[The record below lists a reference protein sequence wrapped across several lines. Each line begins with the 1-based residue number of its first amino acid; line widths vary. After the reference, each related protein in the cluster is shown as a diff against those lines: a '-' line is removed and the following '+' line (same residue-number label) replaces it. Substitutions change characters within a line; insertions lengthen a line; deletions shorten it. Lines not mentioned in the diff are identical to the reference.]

1 MGANPAWTAGA
12 SSKHPLAGDGWF
24 EFGVPHGAVG
34 VTVGLSDRDLSTQP
48 DEPFLYFEF
57 RSGEYRI
64 AYAGSA
70 RTPWT
75 PRAAGAKFALVRHG
89 TDFHCCVGTGEVQ
102 DQTGVP
108 FPLPSAIAHTVAAY
122 SLITADRKPDLTG
135 PLLLDAALLYGG
147 DQVVGAALV
156 EAGNGARIDFVPG
169 QVTASQTF
177 VGAVRADFL
186 PMVLRAD
193 NGSGADIG
201 VSFEPMSSSSASET
215 FAEAHLVMRPMTA
228 LAVYG
233 QSPLRGVSTSFEF
246 LRVTSSGPADVRAR
260 ANFPSPTARASQAG
274 HSSVGVEFLGAY
286 VDARLGGHPLVKLR
300 GILPSFRGALPPGL
314 VAVDGVLASDQLQV
328 GHLVLAEDDVSFGGE
343 FKIGHVSAVDVECEG
358 YLVEDGVRLGGIVDV
373 EDSLVMFEDWAH
385 TDVAIFIEDGY
396 FVSSQAKY
404 ASNSTLDLES
414 GAIVWDSVSA
424 RSAVMVSDGLVAS
437 DGVRA
442 GGGLQVEDVFVTSE
456 VWAPGSNSVLDVV
469 DTIWA
474 SEATTVRGTSV
485 VLVQDT
491 AVFSDRLMM
500 KQPGLVAWV
509 MNTDTGAVSWYD
521 NWAFTSM
528 ATVGG
533 KVFAAG
539 PGGLHLV
546 GGDLDA
552 GDQIDARVD
561 FGYTEFG
568 GYDDSAMPKPSDQ
581 RKRVAALWFGYH
593 ATGELSASIETYGQG
608 YGVFTYSMPPRSA
621 AQPRNS
627 RIVPGRGLSARYW
640 RMSVANTNG
649 CAFET
654 HSISAEV
661 AESSRR
667 I

>member
-1 MGANPAWTAGA
+1 MSINPAWTAGA
-12 SSKHPLAGDGWF
+12 SSKEPLVGDGWF
-24 EFGVPHGAVG
+24 EFSVPRGSVG
-34 VTVGLSDRDLSTQP
+34 VSVGLNDQDLSTQP

-64 AYAGSA
+64 AYAGDA
-70 RTPWT
+70 RTSWATHP
-75 PRAAGAKFALVRHG
+75 AGAKFALVRHG
-89 TDFHCCVGTGEVQ
+89 AEFHCCVGTGAPLVQ
-102 DQTGVP
+102 AGVP
-108 FPLPSAIAHTVAAY
+108 FPMPPTVVHTVAAS
-122 SLITADRKPDLTG
+122 SLLTADRKPDLAG
-135 PLLLDAALLYGG
+135 PLLLDAALLYSG

-156 EAGNGARIDFVPG
+156 EVGNGARVNFVPG
-169 QVTASQTF
+169 QVTASQAFT
-177 VGAVRADFL
+177 GTAKADLL

-193 NGSGADIG
+193 NGSGADI
-201 VSFEPMSSSSASET
+201 SFESMTLASASNT
-215 FAEAHLVMRPMTA
+215 FAEAHLVMQPMTA
-228 LAVYG
+228 LAMYG
-233 QSPLRGVSTSFEF
+233 QSPLRGVSASFEF
-246 LRVTSSGPADVRAR
+246 LRVTSSGPADVSAR
-260 ANFPSPTARASQAG
+260 TNFLPLDARASQTEYNSAE
-274 HSSVGVEFLGAY
+274 VEFPGMYA
-286 VDARLGGHPLVKLR
+286 DARLGGHPSAKLR
-300 GILPSFRGALPPGL
+300 GQLPSFGGALPIGL
-314 VAVDGVLASDQLQV
+314 AVTDGVLASDQLRV
-328 GHLVLAEDDVSFGGE
+328 GHLILAEDDVSFGGE
-343 FKIGHVSAVDVECEG
+343 FKIGRTSVVNLEG
-358 YLVEDGVRLGGIVDV
+358 KGYRVGDGVRLGGIVDV

-414 GAIVWDSVSA
+414 EAIVWDSVSV
-424 RSAVMVSDGLVAS
+424 RSAVMVTDGLVVS
-437 DGVRA
+437 DGVRT

-581 RKRVAALWFGYH
+581 RKRVAAFWFGYH

-608 YGVFTYSMPPRSA
+608 YGAFTYSMPPRSA